1 MGFALTAVLPAW
13 LVRRTVGGAAEQSS
27 HWQSFRKAAL
37 ATPYYKAHPIAR
49 ASVVELATLYRE
61 HTMFLHSAAET
72 PAPVPLAAHWEP
84 LPKMLAVKPW
94 FQILPP
100 VETLLD
106 LPSRA
111 CDVLAA
117 PVDVLLALASRQPA
131 LPSPCYGIIA
141 FTGISQPPMASAVRD
156 RLWAAWR
163 TPVFEQFRGF
173 QGELLAAECEA
184 FAGLHFDPDLAVW
197 EERSQNG
204 AQELVLTS
212 LTNLRHPAWR
222 LTTGRAGRVNQAAC
236 PCGSPL
242 PRIVWQAK
250 NARD

>member
-1 MGFALTAVLPAW
+1 MGFALTSVLPAW
-13 LVRRTVGGAAEQSS
+13 LLRRTVGGAAEQSS

-37 ATPYYKAHPIAR
+37 GTPYYQRHPIAR
-49 ASVVELATLYRE
+49 ASVVELAAFYRD
-61 HTMFLHSAAET
+61 HALFLNPGAGT
-72 PAPVPLAAHWEP
+72 PAPVPLATPWEP
-84 LPKMLAVKPW
+84 LPRMIAVKPW
-94 FQILPP
+94 FRIMPP

-106 LPSRA
+106 LPPAKA

-117 PVDVLLALASRQPA
+117 PVDVLLSLAR
-131 LPSPCYGIIA
+131 LPSPGYGVIA
-141 FTGISQPPMASAVRD
+141 FTGISQTPLTSAVRD

-184 FAGLHFDPDLAVW
+184 FAGLHFDADLAVW

-204 AQELVLTS
+204 APELVLTS

-222 LTTGRAGRVNQAAC
+222 LTTGRAGRVNHAAC

-242 PRIVWQAK
+242 PRIVWD
-250 NARD
+250 RESC